1 MRTKT
6 FRLIYFTGVDGCGK
20 SSVIDELIREYEK
33 NGIKARRV
41 WLRFN
46 YFFAKPILLLSRIT
60 GITRRVKK
68 NDKVCSIHDFHKS
81 GLIAFMVQYLHL
93 VDTFFAYIIKI
104 RLPLKFTNDVIL
116 CDKFIYDIL
125 ADFMV
130 ETRDLSL
137 LDKRVAKLFLKLLPD
152 DMQVISFSADKDEII
167 RRKPEVLID
176 DEDYDLKYK
185 AYQLIMQRFSLS
197 PIININFNDTVSEV
211 KKIINI

>member
-1 MRTKT
+1 MKHSR
-6 FRLIYFTGVDGCGK
+6 FIYFAGVDGCGK
-20 SSVIDELIREYEK
+20 STIIDELIKEYRK
-33 NGIKARRV
+33 KGIRARRV

-46 YFFAKPILLLSRIT
+46 YFFTKPVLLLSRVI

-68 NDKVCSIHDFHKS
+68 GDKICSVHDFHRS

-93 VDTFFAYIIKI
+93 VDTFFAYIIKV

-116 CDKFIYDIL
+116 CDKFVYDIV
-125 ADFMV
+125 ADFML

-137 LDKRVAKLFLKLLPD
+137 LDKRITKLFLKLIPK
-152 DMQVISFSADKDEII
+152 DMPVLFFSADKDEII

-176 DEDYDLKYK
+176 DEDYDFKYK
-185 AYQLIMQRFSLS
+185 AYQLIIQRFSLN

-211 KKIINI
+211 RKIINI